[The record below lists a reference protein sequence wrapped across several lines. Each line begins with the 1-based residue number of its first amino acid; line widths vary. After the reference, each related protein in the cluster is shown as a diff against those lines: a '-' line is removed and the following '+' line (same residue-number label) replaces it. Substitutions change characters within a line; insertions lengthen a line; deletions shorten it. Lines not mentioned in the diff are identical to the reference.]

1 MSMENYGEIISTG
14 KLLIR
19 LWKSYQQSHLV
30 AKQENLEKEMMNLA
44 FKVSLFILR
53 SEFLHSVKSYD
64 MGPTALL
71 PVGGKVCC

>member
-30 AKQENLEKEMMNLA
+30 AKQEEPGEGND
-44 FKVSLFILR
+44 
-53 SEFLHSVKSYD
+53 EFGLQSIFVHTSK
-64 MGPTALL
+64 
-71 PVGGKVCC
+71 